1 MKQTSITK
9 LSEIYNGLKDMDK
22 AFHDFGIPR
31 LLDLIK
37 EVIRAETQ
45 VAVKGSKFNFYDYT
59 IDEKDFRAVLSGV
72 FHKEGWRVACDSY
85 IMVALK
91 EEYATELEGKIVKE
105 DGSFVEGE
113 YPKWRSVVPDKT
125 KMRPFEVDAQ
135 KFYDWVSERRI
146 EWKAETGKGKKWGD
160 KWAVRVGD
168 AVLKAEFF
176 DKVLTAMKEIGTNT
190 LYVADSR
197 RVVLAETE
205 KGLVILMP
213 IIEPRE
219 GWKVLTLA

>member
-1 MKQTSITK
+1 MKQTSIEK
-9 LSEIYNGLKDMDK
+9 LSEIYNGLKDLG
-22 AFHDFGIPR
+22 FPR
-31 LLDLIK
+31 LIDLIK

-59 IDEKDFRAVLSGV
+59 GSEKNFRIVLSGV
-72 FHKEGWRVACDSY
+72 FHEEGWRVACDAH

-91 EEYATELEGKIVKE
+91 DEYATELEGKIVKE
-105 DGSFVEGE
+105 DGSIVEGH

-146 EWKAETGKGKKWGD
+146 EWKAETGKGKKWVD
-160 KWAVRVGD
+160 AWAVQVGD
-168 AVLKAEFF
+168 AVLKAEYF
-176 DKVLTAMKEIGTNT
+176 DKVLTAMKEIGTTT
-190 LYVADSR
+190 LYVEDSR
-197 RVVLAETE
+197 RAVLAETE

-213 IIEPRE
+213 LMEPRGE
-219 GWKVLTLA
+219 LKVLTLA

>member
-1 MKQTSITK
+1 MKQTSIEK
-9 LSEIYNGLKDMDK
+9 LSEIYNGLKDL
-22 AFHDFGIPR
+22 GIPR

-59 IDEKDFRAVLSGV
+59 GSEKDFRIVLSGV
-72 FHKEGWRVACDSY
+72 FHEEGWRVACDSH

-91 EEYATELEGKIVKE
+91 EEYATELEGKIVEK
-105 DGSFVEGE
+105 DGSFVEGK

-125 KMRPFEVDAQ
+125 KMRPFEVDTQ
-135 KFYDWVSERRI
+135 KFYDWVSERRT
-146 EWKAETGKGKKWGD
+146 EWKTETGKGKKWD
-160 KWAVRVGD
+160 YQWAVRVGN
-168 AVLKAEFF
+168 AVLKAEYF
-176 DKVLTAMKEIGTNT
+176 DKVLTAMKEIGTTT
-190 LYVADSR
+190 LYVQDSR

-213 IIEPRE
+213 IVEPRE
-219 GWKVLTLA
+219 EWKVLTLA